1 MASVPL
7 AVVNYSG
14 SKIWGV
20 AHWVKHAHARYSY
33 PRGLTDVFGDLK
45 FIGTMRTVIHT
56 KHQYRTLFTCLLT
69 HPQVKQ
75 EVVQIRL
82 VHNSVFHQSAVSWLN
97 SQNCIPSR
105 SISSLHSDIKIANS
119 SLKYFTTSDGIAS
132 PLLHTVSLKLALIPY
147 LWQNWHLLCTCGSLC
162 WCLLHWIKKQGYFK

>member
-1 MASVPL
+1 MQNGFSTPG
-7 AVVNYSG
+7 SG
-14 SKIWGV
+14 KLQRKQNLRCGSLSQTC
-20 AHWVKHAHARYSY
+20 ACSYSY

-147 LWQNWHLLCTCGSLC
+147 LWQN
-162 WCLLHWIKKQGYFK
+162 

>member
-1 MASVPL
+1 
-7 AVVNYSG
+7 
-14 SKIWGV
+14 
-20 AHWVKHAHARYSY
+20 
-33 PRGLTDVFGDLK
+33 
-45 FIGTMRTVIHT
+45 MRTVIHT

-147 LWQNWHLLCTCGSLC
+147 YDISYVHVEVYVGAYYIGSKNKGTSSNSNV
-162 WCLLHWIKKQGYFK
+162 H